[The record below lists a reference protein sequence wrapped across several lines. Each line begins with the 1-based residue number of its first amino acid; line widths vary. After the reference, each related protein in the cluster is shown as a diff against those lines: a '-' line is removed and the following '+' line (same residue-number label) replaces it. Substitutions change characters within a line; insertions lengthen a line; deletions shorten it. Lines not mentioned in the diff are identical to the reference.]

1 MRRPAALA
9 LLALAGL
16 AGCGTPYERC
26 MAPVAAEIRRIDR
39 LIVEVE
45 TDIARGYTLV
55 PEREWQRRATFCVG
69 PDNRSHMCFVDDVI
83 IVNRPKAID
92 RAAERSKLAGLRERR
107 AELDVEARRQQ
118 AACAAAH
125 PQG

>member
-1 MRRPAALA
+1 MRRPTALA
-9 LLALAGL
+9 FLALIGL
-16 AGCGTPYERC
+16 VACGTPYERC

-39 LIVEVE
+39 LIVEVQ

-55 PEREWQRRATFCVG
+55 PEREWQRRVAFCVG
-69 PDNRSHMCFVDDVI
+69 PDNRSHMCFVDDAIV
-83 IVNRPKAID
+83 VNRPQAID
-92 RAAERSKLAGLRERR
+92 RAAERSKLAGLQERR
-107 AELDVEARRQQ
+107 AELEVEARRQQ